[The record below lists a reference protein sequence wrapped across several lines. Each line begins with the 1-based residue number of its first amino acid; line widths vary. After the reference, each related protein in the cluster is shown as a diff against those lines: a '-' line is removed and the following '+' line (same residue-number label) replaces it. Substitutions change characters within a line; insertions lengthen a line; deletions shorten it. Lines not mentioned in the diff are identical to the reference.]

1 MLSDVKEIVTYP
13 KKDYICHPVRGLKT
27 VALIPVTRPAN
38 NKKSHTM
45 STRRNIL
52 IALCGAAIL
61 AAAPH
66 SELQAKSRKTKK
78 EQLNF
83 EAASEA
89 TLASEAA
96 PSNTAPAGIGQS
108 TAIKAFNSL
117 SRQKVALQQQ
127 ADALG
132 RQLATTNGKGKKKKI
147 TRQIDEIAAQ
157 IRGVDSRIEALPR
170 SVRMGENSSEAE
182 KAAAQQMVNSMIDE
196 RLKAQGINEKPSF
209 DILDTE
215 EPVQQQYQPAP
226 ASSLRYRVQ
235 LAAVRQ
241 PNLSAFRSLKGVTEG
256 RSSSG
261 MYVYYY
267 GSYATKAD
275 AEAACQRV
283 KSTTSYRD
291 AFVVATDGDK
301 RISLSAAAAMERR

>member
-1 MLSDVKEIVTYP
+1 
-13 KKDYICHPVRGLKT
+13 
-27 VALIPVTRPAN
+27 
-38 NKKSHTM
+38 M

-66 SELQAKSRKTKK
+66 SELQAKSRKAKK

-89 TLASEAA
+89 TLASESA
-96 PSNTAPAGIGQS
+96 PGSTTAPAGIGQS
-108 TAIKAFNSL
+108 TAIKVFNSL

-147 TRQIDEIAAQ
+147 TRQIDEIASQ

-170 SVRMGENSSEAE
+170 SVRMGENSSAAE

-196 RLKAQGINEKPSF
+196 RLKAQGISEKPSF

-215 EPVQQQYQPAP
+215 EPVQQQQYKPAP
-226 ASSLRYRVQ
+226 ASSLRYHVQ
-235 LAAVRQ
+235 LSAVRQ
-241 PNLSAFRSLKGVTEG
+241 PNLSAFRSLKGVSES
-256 RSSSG
+256 RLSSG

-275 AEAACQRV
+275 AENACRRI

>member
-1 MLSDVKEIVTYP
+1 
-13 KKDYICHPVRGLKT
+13 
-27 VALIPVTRPAN
+27 
-38 NKKSHTM
+38 M

-89 TLASEAA
+89 TIASEAA
-96 PSNTAPAGIGQS
+96 PVSTAPAGIGQS

-147 TRQIDEIAAQ
+147 TRQIDEIASQ

-196 RLKAQGINEKPSF
+196 RLKAQGIDEKPSF